1 LPFCAIPEFTKDFSG
16 GLANMSLPY
25 VRSQLQRQI
34 DENFMNFI
42 YRMTNSGFI
51 LPSYLHFSRGF
62 AILVILEFSRCQG
75 HKFINHV
82 VLAHKWFYAFMT
94 HPKMRIK
101 AGVYPAIFEFWTEL

>member
-1 LPFCAIPEFTKDFSG
+1 
-16 GLANMSLPY
+16 MSLPY

-62 AILVILEFSRCQG
+62 AILVILEFLR
-75 HKFINHV
+75 KEEEV
-82 VLAHKWFYAFMT
+82 TY
-94 HPKMRIK
+94 
-101 AGVYPAIFEFWTEL
+101 E

>member
-1 LPFCAIPEFTKDFSG
+1 
-16 GLANMSLPY
+16 MSLPY
-25 VRSQLQRQI
+25 ARSQLQRQI

-82 VLAHKWFYAFMT
+82 ALAHKWFYAFMT
-94 HPKMRIK
+94 RPKMRIK